1 MRDRLKEFMDKQGI
15 NAQELSERI
24 GVQPSSVSH
33 ILTGRNK
40 PSLDFLEKVLETFPD
55 IDLKYLITGY
65 KQVINKEIER
75 NSELQIKA
83 ETPEED
89 RYKEDEKDPVVTNV
103 TYGNEVVEIVKFFK
117 NGTFKLYRQK

>member
-65 KQVINKEIER
+65 KQVITKEIER

-83 ETPEED
+83 EITEED
-89 RYKEDEKDPVVTNV
+89 RYKEDEKEPVVTNV
-103 TYGNEVVEIVKFFK
+103 TNGNEVVEIVKFFK
-117 NGTFKLYRQK
+117 NGTFELYRPK